1 MKLIS
6 FRVTVAAD
14 SDALVGEVQTRLR
27 ALVEAAGIEPM
38 GPHPDET
45 SPRVFWPTVEVVQG
59 PDRPPWGSRSRKRAR
74 ADISPSDKSLQNRH
88 A

>member
-14 SDALVGEVQTRLR
+14 SAALVGEVQTRLR

-59 PDRPPWGSRSRKRAR
+59 GERPDRAPQVRRSRKPTLATG
-74 ADISPSDKSLQNRH
+74 
-88 A
+88 